1 MSAPASL
8 LHSLRHAIS
17 GGPGDDRLVL
27 SFGIPSLDAVL
38 GGGLAAGLHEISPR
52 TAIHFGA
59 ATGLALALAIRSNA
73 EVLWIQQDFAGLE
86 GGRLYGPG
94 LDLFGLPL
102 RRLLLLR
109 VPRALDVLWAM
120 EEALKCR
127 ALATVV
133 AELTEDGGAADL
145 TITRR
150 LSLAAQHN
158 AFGLLLRPRP
168 SRHPSAALTR
178 FEVESAA
185 APPDSFGGLG
195 RTAFVLNLVKNR
207 RGPTGRWIVQWD
219 HHERAFSSLSV
230 GVAAAAFDRSDR
242 APLRRAG

>member
-1 MSAPASL
+1 LESRA
-8 LHSLRHAIS
+8 
-17 GGPGDDRLVL
+17 VL
-27 SFGIPSLDAVL
+27 PFGVLPLDAVL
-38 GGGLAAGLHEISPR
+38 GGGLVAGLHEIAPPSS
-52 TAIHFGA
+52 IHLGS
-59 ATGLALALAIRSNA
+59 ATGLALALAVRSGN

-86 GGRLYGPG
+86 AGGLYGPG
-94 LDLFGLPL
+94 IDLFGLPL

-120 EEALKCR
+120 EEALKCS
-127 ALATVV
+127 AFASVI
-133 AELTEDGGAADL
+133 AELTEHGGAADL

-150 LSLAAQHN
+150 LSLAAQN
-158 AFGLLLRPRP
+158 GFGFLLRHRP
-168 SRHPSAALTR
+168 SRHPSAAMTR
-178 FEVESAA
+178 FEVESA
-185 APPDSFGGLG
+185 PSQPDGFGSLG

-219 HHERAFSSLSV
+219 QHERAFSSLSV

>member
-1 MSAPASL
+1 MLAPASL
-8 LHSLRHAIS
+8 LRSLRHAVT
-17 GGPGDDRLVL
+17 GLPVAGPPVL
-27 SFGIPSLDAVL
+27 SFGIPSLDTAL

-94 LDLFGLPL
+94 LGLFGLSL
-102 RRLLLLR
+102 RQLLLLR

-133 AELTEDGGAADL
+133 AELSENGAVADL
-145 TITRR
+145 TVTRR
-150 LSLAAQHN
+150 LSLAAQNN
-158 AFGLLLRPRP
+158 AFGFLLRPRP
-168 SRHPSAALTR
+168 SRHPSAAMTR
-178 FEVESAA
+178 FEVESAP
-185 APPDSFGGLG
+185 APPDGFGGLG

-219 HHERAFSSLSV
+219 HHERAFSPLSV